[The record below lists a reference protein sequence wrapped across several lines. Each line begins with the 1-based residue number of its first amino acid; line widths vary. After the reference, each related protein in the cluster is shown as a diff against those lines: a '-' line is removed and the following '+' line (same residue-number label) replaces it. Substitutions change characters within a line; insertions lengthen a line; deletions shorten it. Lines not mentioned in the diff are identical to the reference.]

1 MLDDLKTP
9 LTPFRSFRDK
19 DTETF
24 WTSLSSEHTQTF
36 GYTYPDIK
44 KDAAITRTAFEKH
57 HLWSLSPRSGK
68 GWKPSP
74 PAELEPLDLSE
85 AQVFKDHL
93 EYVKPARAAPR
104 TNSMPM
110 VSMQRSNE
118 VSSHGIKTQGK
129 VSVAEETTIQ
139 QSNASDSVQ
148 PLPNTDIPKDETTI
162 TQSEGI
168 KAHPE
173 WFVDE
178 VIPR

>member
-1 MLDDLKTP
+1 MK
-9 LTPFRSFRDK
+9 PFRSFRDK
-19 DTETF
+19 DTENF

-44 KDAAITRTAFEKH
+44 EDAATTRTAFEKH
-57 HLWSLSPRSGK
+57 HLWSLPPRSGK

-74 PAELEPLDLSE
+74 PAELEALDLSE

-104 TNSMPM
+104 TNPGPT

-118 VSSHGIKTQGK
+118 VTQGIKTQDK
-129 VSVAEETTIQ
+129 VSVAKETTIQ
-139 QSNASDSVQ
+139 QSNTLDSLQ
-148 PLPNTDIPKDETTI
+148 PLPNTDIPEDETTI

-168 KAHPE
+168 KTHPE

-178 VIPR
+178 IIPR